1 MKLYLFFKQSLP
13 LNAYFFSCVILV
25 GATELLFWFLAL
37 ASFFRLLLLCFFWSS
52 CKPNTNLMY
61 VYFFFI
67 FLSQSVLIL
76 STSDSITQKLISW
89 VSFHVQSFSH
99 LWVFLTFKLQMM
111 KVITME
117 GAEILQ
123 LLYVHTSQLVF
134 QLG

>member
-1 MKLYLFFKQSLP
+1 M
-13 LNAYFFSCVILV
+13 
-25 GATELLFWFLAL
+25 
-37 ASFFRLLLLCFFWSS
+37 FFWSS
-52 CKPNTNLMY
+52 CKPNPNLMY

-76 STSDSITQKLISW
+76 STSDPITQKLISW
-89 VSFHVQSFSH
+89 VSFHVQGFSH

-117 GAEILQ
+117 GAGILQ